1 MKKPFGQLPS
11 GENASLYT
19 ISSGKITAEIADFG
33 ATLVR
38 LYVPDAAGHVADVV
52 LGYDDVNA
60 YATQPGHLGGT
71 VGRNANR
78 IKKGTFSLGNKKVQL
93 GINNNANS
101 LHSGPDYFDLRI
113 WSVEAYQG
121 DRISFRLESPD
132 GDQGFPGN
140 AVVRVTYAVED
151 TSLKLY
157 YDAVC
162 DQDTVFNMTNHSY
175 FNLAGH
181 DATQQAMEQTLM
193 MPARTFTVADAES
206 IPTGEL
212 RCVDGSPMDFRT
224 AKPIGRDIGADYEP
238 LHLQCG
244 YDHNFEAFGSPCAI
258 LSDPVSG
265 RTMEVYTDCP
275 GIQLYSGNYLDNPGK
290 DGIFYH
296 CRAGVALETQ
306 FYPDSV
312 NQPQWKQPFV
322 PANTPYHSETEYRF
336 L

>member
-1 MKKPFGQLPS
+1 MKNYWKIAVMLVAASVAWSCSDDDDDAFQPAQNNPIEVRGS

-19 ISSGKITAEIADFG
+19 ISSGKITADITDFG

-38 LYVPDAAGHVADVV
+38 LYVPDATGHVADVV

-78 IKKGTFSLGNKKVQL
+78 IKKGTFSLGNKKVHL
-93 GINNNANS
+93 GINNNANN

-113 WSVEAYQG
+113 WSVESYQS

-140 AVVRVTYAVED
+140 AVIRVTYAVED

-193 MPARTFTVADAES
+193 MPARTFTVAD
-206 IPTGEL
+206 L
-212 RCVDGSPMDFRT
+212 LQM
-224 AKPIGRDIGADYEP
+224 GRSA
-238 LHLQCG
+238 
-244 YDHNFEAFGSPCAI
+244 
-258 LSDPVSG
+258 
-265 RTMEVYTDCP
+265 TMVTD
-275 GIQLYSGNYLDNPGK
+275 
-290 DGIFYH
+290 
-296 CRAGVALETQ
+296 
-306 FYPDSV
+306 
-312 NQPQWKQPFV
+312 
-322 PANTPYHSETEYRF
+322 
-336 L
+336 